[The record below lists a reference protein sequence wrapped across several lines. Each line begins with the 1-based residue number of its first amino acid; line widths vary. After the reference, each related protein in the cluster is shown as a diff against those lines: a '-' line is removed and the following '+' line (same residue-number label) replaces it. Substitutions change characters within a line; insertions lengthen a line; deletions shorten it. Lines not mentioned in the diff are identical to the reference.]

1 MRRAMLAIG
10 IGAGILVFGALA
22 LDEGELVTLST
33 EEGGRFYSTQLW
45 IVEIDGREFVRA
57 NRPSAGWLKRL
68 RANPEVGLRRSEAA
82 HGAAEPYWAQPIDDQ
97 ALRARVDAE
106 ILRKYRFA
114 DRTWAR
120 FADRT
125 KAQLVE
131 LRPRGD
137 SSAPPRQ
144 DPSVITRPTEVL
156 SPSATPPAPAEGAP
170 GRGPGASS

>member
-1 MRRAMLAIG
+1 MLAIG
-10 IGAGILVFGALA
+10 AVIGFLVLGALL
-22 LDEGELVTLST
+22 LDEGEVVTLFT
-33 EEGGRFYSTQLW
+33 QEAGREHRTHMW
-45 IVEIDGREFVRA
+45 IVEVDGREFVRA
-57 NRPSAGWLKRL
+57 NRPSARWLARL
-68 RANPEVGLRRSEAA
+68 RANPAVGLRRSGAA

-114 DRTWAR
+114 DRTWGR
-120 FADRT
+120 FTDRT

-137 SSAPPRQ
+137 SSAAPRR
-144 DPSVITRPTEVL
+144 DPSVTTRPTEIL

-170 GRGPGASS
+170 GRGSGASS